1 MFSSLSRRR
10 VIVLLFLTCMLFITL
25 DERGNPV
32 IDRARRVF
40 AVLQSPFDT
49 AARAISDPFARA
61 WYGITRYDDLE
72 RENAALRDQV
82 ERQRGAEVE
91 ARSAILEYQQLLA
104 LNRLTSVR
112 NYNIVSARVVG
123 EAPSNFQNTVEIT
136 VGSNQGVAVGM
147 PVTDGAGLVGKITR
161 VYPNSSLV
169 LLISDPQY
177 SVAAEVLSAE
187 DTPTTTTTV
196 PLSPSGIPL
205 PDLTSTTTST
215 TTTTLAPDA
224 PPTTLDPLAPTDTT
238 STTPAVTTTTLPT
251 IQVVRETGTVSG
263 QGVDKPLLLRFV
275 DDTASMVDIRVGAT
289 IDTAGG
295 TNSLAPQ
302 GIPIGVI
309 TRIERQ
315 SGSRAPLVEVTPNAS
330 LRRLNFVSVILFVPN
345 PNAIGR

>member
-10 VIVLLFLTCMLFITL
+10 VLVLLVLTCLLFITL

-32 IDRARRVF
+32 IDRVRRVF
-40 AVLQSPFDT
+40 AVAMQPFDT
-49 AARAISDPFARA
+49 AADAVTMPLSRA
-61 WYGITRYDDLE
+61 WYAMTKYDDLE

-91 ARSAILEYQQLLA
+91 ARSAILEYQQLLQ
-104 LNRLTSVR
+104 LNRLTSAR
-112 NYNIVSARVVG
+112 NYNIVTARVVG
-123 EAPSNFQNTVEIT
+123 AAPSNFQNTVEIT
-136 VGSNQGVAVGM
+136 AGSNQGVVVGM

-161 VYPNSSLV
+161 VYPSSSLV

-177 SVAAEVLSAE
+177 SVSAEVLSADE
-187 DTPTTTTTV
+187 PVPTTTTI
-196 PLSPSGIPL
+196 PLSPSGVPIS
-205 PDLTSTTTST
+205 DLTSTTTTTT
-215 TTTTLAPDA
+215 TTTTLPDA
-224 PPTTLDPLAPTDTT
+224 PPDSTPVDPEPVDTT
-238 STTPAVTTTTLPT
+238 TPPITTTTMPAVA
-251 IQVVRETGTVSG
+251 VVRETGSVSG

-275 DDTASMVDIRVGAT
+275 DDTASVVQLRLGAT
-289 IDTAGG
+289 VDTAGG

-315 SGSRAPLVEVTPNAS
+315 SGTRAPLVEVTPNAS
-330 LRRLNFVSVILFVPN
+330 LRQLNFVSVILYVPN